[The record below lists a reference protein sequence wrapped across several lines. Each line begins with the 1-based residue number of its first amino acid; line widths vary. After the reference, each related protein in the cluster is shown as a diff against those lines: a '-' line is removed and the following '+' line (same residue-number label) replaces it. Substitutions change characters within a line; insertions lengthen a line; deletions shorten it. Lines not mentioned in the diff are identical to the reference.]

1 MIKKG
6 LIYFCLLMMMSI
18 TSIGT
23 VNFSCQ
29 STVNPVEAQF
39 TADCALKTLRTVA
52 KYTGSSDRYTYIT
65 RIVDGSGKTL
75 TSCSVHAGKKRDEC
89 TYSSNYYYYSTPHT
103 HNYTRYT
110 N

>member
-1 MIKKG
+1 MI
-6 LIYFCLLMMMSI
+6 MI
-18 TSIGT
+18 TISSVGA

-39 TADCALKTLRTVA
+39 TADCNLKTLRTVA
-52 KYTGSSDRYTYIT
+52 KYTGSSDRYTYIA
-65 RIVDGSGKTL
+65 RIVDGDGNTL
-75 TSCSVHAGKKRDEC
+75 ASCGVHAGKKRDEC
-89 TYSSNYYYYSTPHT
+89 TYNSSYYYYSTPHT